1 MVRNSSGA
9 VPECL
14 GSLAWRYLI
23 ADSRAKMSTTS
34 LLAGVAGEYFVAAEL
49 LRRGVIAST
58 TLRITRGFDI
68 VVTNK
73 DATKTVTIQC
83 KTSRT
88 TKRRELNFY
97 PARHPLA
104 APAHEQSRRPRSAAA
119 VQLDAADNSG
129 HHGIALGQIGHH
141 GQSASLVMVT
151 ITTRPTVPR
160 QAPSGGSQPVA
171 YRENGLRA
179 TPAWLTF
186 DVGQKI

>member
-1 MVRNSSGA
+1 
-9 VPECL
+9 
-14 GSLAWRYLI
+14 
-23 ADSRAKMSTTS
+23 MSTTS

-58 TLRITRGFDI
+58 TLRITRGFDM

-119 VQLDAADNSG
+119 VQRDAADTSG

>member
-1 MVRNSSGA
+1 
-9 VPECL
+9 
-14 GSLAWRYLI
+14 
-23 ADSRAKMSTTS
+23 MSTTS

-88 TKRRELNFY
+88 TKRRELKFY

-119 VQLDAADNSG
+119 VQLDARDESDYLPLA
-129 HHGIALGQIGHH
+129 GIAPIQIGHH

-160 QAPSGGSQPVA
+160 QDPSGGSQPVA